1 MAEKKPTWR
10 DVKNVIRDYDRD
22 QLIDLIQD
30 LYRLNSSN
38 VDFLHARLLSDLSGD
53 LALSSYKKRI
63 KEAICP
69 VQPWKTDVKLR
80 DGRKAISDFRKANDD
95 VHGALVLMA
104 YYIECGN
111 DFTLDFGDMD
121 GVFYDSLCSMLDQL
135 VKLLISTNDHDLAC
149 EFVAA
154 LEREFSR
161 IDGKMGWGYPDEFDE
176 QLTVLRKHFG

>member
-10 DVKNVIRDYDRD
+10 FVKSVIRDFDPEE
-22 QLIDLIQD
+22 LVDLIQD
-30 LYRLNSSN
+30 LYRLNASN
-38 VDFLHARLLSDLSGD
+38 ADYLHTRLLSDLAGD
-53 LALSSYKKRI
+53 LALSPYKKRI

-69 VQPWKTDVKLR
+69 AQPWKTVVKLR
-80 DGRKAISDFRKANDD
+80 EGRKAISDFRKASDD
-95 VHGALVLMA
+95 VRGALVLMA

-135 VKLLISTNDHDLAC
+135 VKLLISTNDHRLAC
-149 EFVAA
+149 KFVPA